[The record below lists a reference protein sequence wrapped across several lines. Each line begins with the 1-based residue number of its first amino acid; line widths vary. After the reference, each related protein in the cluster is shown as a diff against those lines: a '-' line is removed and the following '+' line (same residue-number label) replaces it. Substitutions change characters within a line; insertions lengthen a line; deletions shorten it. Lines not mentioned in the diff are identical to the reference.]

1 MRNEISYTIT
11 LLITIGLALSC
22 SPSNTGEPKVSPKT
36 VNDTTGYRLLIGRQ
50 FPNIDV
56 LDLDG
61 SVTKTGQVVEHGR
74 VILFLEPTCSYCA
87 KMIDRWRDQFE
98 KKLMAPEEVAAIV
111 PASMETA
118 RAYKRLQSLPF
129 TVYVDTGFVFM
140 NRFQV
145 TDFPLQLVVGKSGT
159 IHDYNFQVDRQI
171 FADQIRRQ
179 FEK

>member
-1 MRNEISYTIT
+1 MRNDICYAIALLSTIC
-11 LLITIGLALSC
+11 LALAC
-22 SPSNTGEPKVSPKT
+22 NTSQKSEPKMSPKVT
-36 VNDTTGYRLLIGRQ
+36 ADTTSYRLLIGKQ
-50 FPNIDV
+50 FPDIEL

-61 SVTKTGQVVEHGR
+61 NSLLTSRIFAQGR

-98 KKLMAPEEVAAIV
+98 KKLMTPEEVVAIV
-111 PASMETA
+111 PASVETA

-129 TVYVDTGFVFM
+129 AVFVDTGFVFM

-179 FEK
+179 FKK

>member
-1 MRNEISYTIT
+1 MSSKAAT
-11 LLITIGLALSC
+11 
-22 SPSNTGEPKVSPKT
+22 
-36 VNDTTGYRLLIGRQ
+36 DTTGYRLLIGQQ
-50 FPNIDV
+50 FPNVEV

-61 SVTKTGQVVEHGR
+61 NVTKTSQILGQGR
-74 VILFLEPTCSYCA
+74 VFLFLEPTCSYCV
-87 KMIDRWRDQFE
+87 KIIDRWRDQFE
-98 KKLMAPEEVAAIV
+98 KKLMSPEEVAAIV
-111 PASMETA
+111 PASVEA
-118 RAYKRLQSLPF
+118 AQAYQRLQSLPF
-129 TVYVDTGFVFM
+129 AVYVDTGLIFM

>member
-1 MRNEISYTIT
+1 MSSK
-11 LLITIGLALSC
+11 A
-22 SPSNTGEPKVSPKT
+22 PA
-36 VNDTTGYRLLIGRQ
+36 DTAGYRLLIGKQ
-50 FPNIDV
+50 FPTVDV

-61 SVTKTGQVVEHGR
+61 NVTTTSQVVGQGR

-98 KKLMAPEEVAAIV
+98 KKLMTPEEVAAIV
-111 PASMETA
+111 PASVETA
-118 RAYKRLQSLPF
+118 RAYRRLQSLPF
-129 TVYVDTGFVFM
+129 AVFVDTGFVFM

-145 TDFPLQLVVGKSGT
+145 TDFPLQLVVGRSGT